1 MVWILAVIAVLLL
14 FAPPAVRNIGLAV
27 VGTVCVIFVVIVILN
42 RRPLAPAPAVAPAVA
57 VAGTGRSRQFDFDT
71 YEREK
76 KDREDPEAAGR
87 IAGSEIRFGEL
98 RPVPGI
104 EPGTLD
110 AVRARLYDDSSGFT
124 LTDYAYD
131 LVVED
136 CLPSQAAAPSGPH
149 ESRCTTV
156 FERRGWASISVPAR
170 QARDVVIEIP
180 KDPTTNAPP
189 FVLLGTARIELTAT
203 GARAYLTP

>member
-1 MVWILAVIAVLLL
+1 
-14 FAPPAVRNIGLAV
+14 VRNIGLAV
-27 VGTVCVIFVVIVILN
+27 VGIVCVIFVVIVILN
-42 RRPLAPAPAVAPAVA
+42 RRPLAPAPAVAPAGA
-57 VAGTGRSRQFDFDT
+57 GRSRHFDFDT

-87 IAGSEIRFGEL
+87 IPGSEIRFGEL

-104 EPGTLD
+104 ETGTLD
-110 AVRARLYDDSSGFT
+110 AVRARLYDDSARFT

-136 CLPSQAAAPSGPH
+136 CLPSQAAAPPSGPH